1 MYISYV
7 NATLYDWYV
16 PHEIHKY
23 MFFLQMSSEE
33 KNTQVCQKKQ
43 NQVFQYA
50 YH

>member
-1 MYISYV
+1 MLHSVTGTFHMKHI
-7 NATLYDWYV
+7 
-16 PHEIHKY
+16 